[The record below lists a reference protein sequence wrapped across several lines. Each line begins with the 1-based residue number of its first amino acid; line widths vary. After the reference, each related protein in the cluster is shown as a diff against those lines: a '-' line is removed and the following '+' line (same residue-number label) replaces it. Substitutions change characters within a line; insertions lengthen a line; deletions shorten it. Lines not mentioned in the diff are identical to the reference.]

1 MKAIIIVIFL
11 LFSVTTNGQKHRV
24 SVNYKPS
31 LTYFGRQKESFDNY
45 YFISR
50 SGNNTFNN
58 SFNILYS
65 YKFLPKFYLTTG
77 VEFSQQGQ
85 SINLKTKSVIPENS
99 NVIFETQLNY
109 VRIPLTVGYS
119 IFKRK
124 NSEVNISTGLS
135 LGFVTKRKDN
145 YQDIILE
152 DILLPPVEKR
162 YKENDWAIPI
172 GLNYQKT
179 LTRNV
184 IAIFGFEYLIGMTNS
199 FNENGAS
206 KFGVLSEFDNSKQK
220 RMSINIGIGLDLT
233 K

>member
-11 LFSVTTNGQKHRV
+11 LFSITTKGQKHRV

-58 SFNILYS
+58 SVNILYS
-65 YKFLPKFYLTTG
+65 YKFLPKF
-77 VEFSQQGQ
+77 
-85 SINLKTKSVIPENS
+85 NLKTNSVTPENS
-99 NVIFETQLNY
+99 NVIFKTQLNY